1 MECQGVKNL
10 LSEYLE
16 GDLSDLQKA
25 QVNQHLSSCKDC
37 AAELETL
44 KRLVKGLGS
53 LKKVTAPPDLLDGIH
68 RQLGKKAFLSRFKVP
83 LEAAGVLASIILV
96 VLFINQLGIVKKEGR
111 SGLMKAKAGSS
122 AGVKVET
129 ETFSSVGALRE
140 LPETNA
146 FTTSGPEA
154 PAMKGLYYRGIAAP
168 KISAREAVSG
178 GEQFIFQHAEKEY
191 DLKSEMP
198 SEQRMT
204 VITAKTN
211 EDVAKVKTIVKELE
225 GEVEREEAN
234 NLYIKIPAKN
244 VPALFDQL
252 KTADR
257 ESVAASPAAEELVHL
272 DIQFPEKQ

>member
-83 LEAAGVLASIILV
+83 LETAGVLASIILV
-96 VLFINQLGIVKKEGR
+96 ILFINQSGILKKEETP
-111 SGLMKAKAGSS
+111 GLMKAKTGTSV
-122 AGVKVET
+122 GVEVES
-129 ETFSSVGALRE
+129 ETFSSEGALRE
-140 LPETNA
+140 SPETI
-146 FTTSGPEA
+146 TSTISRPEA
-154 PAMKGLYYRGIAAP
+154 PAIKVLY
-168 KISAREAVSG
+168 REKA
-178 GEQFIFQHAEKEY
+178 
-191 DLKSEMP
+191 EMP
-198 SEQRMT
+198 SEQRIT

-244 VPALFDQL
+244 LPALFDRL
-252 KTADR
+252 ETADR
-257 ESVAASPAAEELVHL
+257 ESVITPSAAEESVHL
-272 DIQFPEKQ
+272 DIQFPEKKQ